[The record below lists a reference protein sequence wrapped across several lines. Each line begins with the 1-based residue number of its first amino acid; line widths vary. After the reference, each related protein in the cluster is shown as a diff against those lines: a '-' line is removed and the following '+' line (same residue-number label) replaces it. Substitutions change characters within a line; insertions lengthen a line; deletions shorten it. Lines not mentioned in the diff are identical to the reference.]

1 MSAARLIEY
10 LSQMRSAAQQA
21 CEFVADMDQEG
32 FMRDAKTQM
41 AVAMA
46 LVLVG
51 ESASRIMTR
60 HPEFSVDHPEIPW
73 ARIRGMRNMVAH
85 EYYELELPLVLETVR
100 TSLPQLL
107 SALDALQH
115 WRAQGE

>member
-1 MSAARLIEY
+1 MSADRLIEY
-10 LSQMRSAAQQA
+10 LEQMRSAAQQA
-21 CEFVADMDQEG
+21 CDFVADLDQEE
-32 FMRDAKTQM
+32 FMRDVRTQM

-46 LVLVG
+46 LVLLG
-51 ESASRIMTR
+51 ESASRVITH

-73 ARIRGMRNMVAH
+73 ARIKGMRNIVAH

-107 SALDALQH
+107 SKLDALQH